1 MMKLSLK
8 FSIFPRIQY
17 CTTPRAKIHLHVT
30 SNGVH
35 TILPTINCF
44 VCDVYALLA
53 SNRPRV
59 NSTRRNSLVTHPEC
73 FIRSSS
79 LRF

>member
-1 MMKLSLK
+1 MHFAVMKLSLK

-35 TILPTINCF
+35 TILPIINCF

-53 SNRPRV
+53 L
-59 NSTRRNSLVTHPEC
+59 NSPCVHDG
-73 FIRSSS
+73 IH
-79 LRF
+79 